1 MRIIRDFED
10 KFDMLVMRGQIQI
23 IGLRDIVN
31 RIKKYAEHTQSEEFK
46 SAIHQIEEKIDPIL
60 GMLSNIPNP
69 ESFEFTHVYCFQ
81 LREKF
86 RWKTVEWEY
95 GTENRVATQSKEMS
109 NYAQILANAVNSQRI
124 PYVEAIKRI
133 GIERVKAL
141 GIEIAGIPLI
151 STTDDSNC
159 PQRKVGEYYIRMG
172 LAPGDMRSRLK
183 QIAERLGILL
193 YAELF
198 P

>member
-10 KFDMLVMRGQIQI
+10 KFNTLVMRGQIQI

-31 RIKKYAEHTQSEEFK
+31 SIKKYAEHTQSEEFK
-46 SAIHQIEEKIDPIL
+46 SAIHQIEEKINPIL
-60 GMLSNIPNP
+60 EMLSNIPNP

-109 NYAQILANAVNSQRI
+109 NYAQILADLYGTKIRLLQITGKSTKDAFKTDENSHNL
-124 PYVEAIKRI
+124 
-133 GIERVKAL
+133 L
-141 GIEIAGIPLI
+141 GVYNPINL
-151 STTDDSNC
+151 
-159 PQRKVGEYYIRMG
+159 
-172 LAPGDMRSRLK
+172 
-183 QIAERLGILL
+183 
-193 YAELF
+193 
-198 P
+198 